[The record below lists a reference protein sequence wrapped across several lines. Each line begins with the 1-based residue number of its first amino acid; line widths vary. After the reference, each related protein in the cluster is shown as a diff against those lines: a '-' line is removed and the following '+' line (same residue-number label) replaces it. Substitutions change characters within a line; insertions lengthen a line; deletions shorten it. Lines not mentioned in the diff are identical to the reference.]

1 MPGTQVPTG
10 RRPRAGERE
19 EGPEEENPWP
29 TRKKEAKMSTNTEKP
44 LTFRFID
51 VEADVRLEL
60 SNDADHPLKC
70 VEILTVFLK
79 DLETPGGGPSQ
90 AHIRFDAVGSIRP
103 KENVV
108 LSHKTWVNGKIAD
121 ASADLLERLKVIAG
135 EVKPY
140 VLDISWEDP
149 EGKTRFQRIP
159 VGH

>member
-1 MPGTQVPTG
+1 MPGTQLPT
-10 RRPRAGERE
+10 RRRAGAGKHKEKRE
-19 EGPEEENPWP
+19 EP
-29 TRKKEAKMSTNTEKP
+29 TRKKEAAMSANTEKP

-51 VEADVRLEL
+51 GEADVRLEL
-60 SNDADHPLKC
+60 CNDADHALKS

-121 ASADLLERLKVIAG
+121 SGADLLARLKVIAG

>member
-1 MPGTQVPTG
+1 M
-10 RRPRAGERE
+10 
-19 EGPEEENPWP
+19 N
-29 TRKKEAKMSTNTEKP
+29 TNTVKP

-51 VEADVRLEL
+51 IEADVRLEL
-60 SNDADHPLKC
+60 SNDADHALRS

-90 AHIRFDAVGSIRP
+90 AHIRFDAVGTIRP

-108 LSHKTWVNGKIAD
+108 LSHKTWVNGKIAG
-121 ASADLLERLKVIAG
+121 AGNDLLARLKVIAG

-140 VLDISWEDP
+140 VLDISWQDP